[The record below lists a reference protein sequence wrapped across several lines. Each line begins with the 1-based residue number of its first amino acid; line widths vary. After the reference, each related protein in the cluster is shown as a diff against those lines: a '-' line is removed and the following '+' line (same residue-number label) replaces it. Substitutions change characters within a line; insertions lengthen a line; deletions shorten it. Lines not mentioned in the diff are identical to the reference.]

1 MQYYY
6 LNDKDQEVGPVDQDI
21 LIGRAQSGEIT
32 STTLVRNS
40 MVKAFKPASKVA
52 CLDGIVRD
60 GTAKPGA
67 PKKDSNIAK
76 NLHRSES
83 SIKAPQTN
91 YRFMAFAFDLII
103 IVVLVVASFNIFKS
117 IQGGMLDEEQAMSA
131 FVASVLVI
139 PMAYYSFALGLKAQT
154 FGYWF
159 FGIMVIKGK
168 GEEVFVGRAFFM
180 SFLFIVTLP
189 LEPVLIYVFHK
200 GLHEVLTGVRVVN
213 VKLG

>member
-1 MQYYY
+1 
-6 LNDKDQEVGPVDQDI
+6 
-21 LIGRAQSGEIT
+21 
-32 STTLVRNS
+32 
-40 MVKAFKPASKVA
+40 
-52 CLDGIVRD
+52 
-60 GTAKPGA
+60 
-67 PKKDSNIAK
+67 
-76 NLHRSES
+76 
-83 SIKAPQTN
+83 
-91 YRFMAFAFDLII
+91 MAFAFDLII